1 MTGKFG
7 IVVVGAFV
15 LVVVLSVVRE
25 APASV
30 NAVEMCPPVT
40 LEDLKPPSPEP
51 TTTTTDVPDDSTE
64 EGSPSTTVP
73 VETTTTVTGSPSPEP
88 TTTTTDVPDDSTE
101 EGSPSTTVPVETTT
115 TVTEPSCSPFV
126 YEMTYPLAVRGRIIS
141 VFGDQRDGGERL
153 HEGVDLAA
161 PKLTAVV
168 ATRDGFVTQIHNQVG
183 TDDCC
188 WLVIRHRDGLQSWYI
203 HLNNDN
209 YGSDDGFGVGVRID
223 LEVDDPVV
231 EGEVLGWLGDS
242 GNAEN
247 TNSPHLHYELR
258 NADGVPVDAR
268 ESLRKASATMPRW
281 EKASGAYLDDDLS
294 FYEWV
299 PEILA
304 ARGVLWAC
312 DDLGSLSCLHENVS
326 PEQLAELVGLL
337 IGVETPLLEGSYQ
350 AVDLLEIDNRSRFV
364 IGQNLGCGEAEE
376 CRTLGVTERDLA
388 RLASGILKYRF
399 GFEDL
404 FLGLSRVVPVDLTL
418 PSPPEAVSYLIE
430 GGNVGACELPLD
442 AGQLLDRGRAAYLL
456 LAWIGDV
463 EAWACPPSNMLFR

>member
-64 EGSPSTTVP
+64 DGSTSTTVP
-73 VETTTTVTGSPSPEP
+73 EETA
-88 TTTTTDVPDDSTE
+88 
-101 EGSPSTTVPVETTT
+101 

-153 HEGVDLAA
+153 HKGVDLAA

-168 ATRDGFVTQIHNQVG
+168 ATRDGSVTQIHNQVG

-209 YGSDDGFGVGVRID
+209 YGSDDGFGAGVRID

-242 GNAEN
+242 GNAEQSK
-247 TNSPHLHYELR
+247 TLHLHYELR
-258 NADGVPVDAR
+258 NSDGVPLDAQ
-268 ESLRKASATMPRW
+268 ESLQEASSRMPRW

-299 PEILA
+299 PEVLA
-304 ARGVLWAC
+304 ARGILWAC
-312 DDLGSLSCLHENVS
+312 DDLGSLSCLRENVS
-326 PEQLAELVGLL
+326 PKQLAELVGSLL
-337 IGVETPLLEGSYQ
+337 GFETPLLEGTYQ
-350 AVDLLEIDNRSRFV
+350 AVNVSETDTRRWFV
-364 IGQNLGCGEAEE
+364 TGMNLGCGQAEE
-376 CRTLGVTERDLA
+376 CRTLGVTEQDLA
-388 RLASGILKYRF
+388 QLASGILKYRSE
-399 GFEDL
+399 FEDS
-404 FLGLSRVVPVDLTL
+404 FLGLSRVLPVDLTL
-418 PSPPEAVSYLIE
+418 PSPSEAVSYFVE
-430 GGNVGACELPLD
+430 VGYVGACELPLNS
-442 AGQLLDRGRAAYLL
+442 GQLLDRGRAAYLL

-463 EAWACPPSNMLFR
+463 EAWACSPSNWLFR

>member
-1 MTGKFG
+1 MATVMGRFG
-7 IVVVGAFV
+7 IVLVGAFALGVV
-15 LVVVLSVVRE
+15 LVVSA
-25 APASV
+25 APTSA

-51 TTTTTDVPDDSTE
+51 TTTTTDVLDDSTE
-64 EGSPSTTVP
+64 EGSVTTTVP
-73 VETTTTVTGSPSPEP
+73 VE
-88 TTTTTDVPDDSTE
+88 
-101 EGSPSTTVPVETTT
+101 TT

-153 HEGVDLAA
+153 HAGVDLAA
-161 PKLTAVV
+161 PKLTAVI

-188 WLVIRHRDGLQSWYI
+188 WLVVRHRDGLQSWYI

-247 TNSPHLHYELR
+247 TNTPHLHYELR
-258 NADGVPVDAR
+258 SSDGVPVDAQ
-268 ESLRKASATMPRW
+268 ESLREASTRMPLW
-281 EKASGAYLDDDLS
+281 EEASGAYLDDDLS

-299 PEILA
+299 PEVLA
-304 ARGVLWAC
+304 ARGILWAC
-312 DDLGSLSCLHENVS
+312 DDLGSLSCPHENVS
-326 PEQLAELVGLL
+326 PKQLAVLVESLL
-337 IGVETPLLEGSYQ
+337 GVETPLLEGTYQ
-350 AVDLLEIDNRSRFV
+350 AVNVFEIDNRRRFA
-364 IGQNLGCGEAEE
+364 IEENLGCGIAEE
-376 CRTLGVTERDLA
+376 CRTVGVTERDLA
-388 RLASGILKYRF
+388 QLAAGILKYRF

-404 FLGLSRVVPVDLTL
+404 FFGLTRVVPVDLTL
-418 PSPPEAVSYLIE
+418 LPPAEAVSLLIE
-430 GGNVGACELPLD
+430 GSYVGACELPLD
-442 AGQLLDRGRAAYLL
+442 SNQLLDRGRAVYLL

-463 EAWACPPSNMLFR
+463 EAWSCPTSGWRFR